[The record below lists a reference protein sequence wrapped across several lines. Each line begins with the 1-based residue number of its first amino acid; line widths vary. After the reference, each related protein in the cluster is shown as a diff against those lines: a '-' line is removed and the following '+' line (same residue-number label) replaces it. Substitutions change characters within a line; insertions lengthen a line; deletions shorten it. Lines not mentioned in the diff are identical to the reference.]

1 MDFEWDPLKAA
12 SNLAKHGVDFDTAA
26 AVFEDPGRLVIIDDR
41 RPYGEQRY
49 QSVGLVAGVVLFVAY
64 TMRGEVCRIISARK
78 ANRHEREAYA
88 LQA

>member
-1 MDFEWDPLKAA
+1 VDFEWDPLKAA

-26 AVFEDPGRLVIIDDR
+26 AVFDDPDRLVIIDDR

-49 QSVGLVAGVVLFVAY
+49 QSIGLVAGVVLFVAY
-64 TMRGEVCRIISARK
+64 AIRGEKCRIISARK